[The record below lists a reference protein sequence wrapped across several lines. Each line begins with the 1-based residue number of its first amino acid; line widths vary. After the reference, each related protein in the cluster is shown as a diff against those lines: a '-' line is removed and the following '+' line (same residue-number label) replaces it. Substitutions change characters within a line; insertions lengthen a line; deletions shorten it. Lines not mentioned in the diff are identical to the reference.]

1 MKNHQTVRRSKSAFT
16 LIELLVVIAIIAIL
30 AAILFPVFAQAR
42 SAALQTQ
49 SLSSVKQI
57 GTSSILYTDAY
68 DQQQWPRWYSFN
80 EPSLAYTMQ
89 ELLEPY
95 VKSTD
100 VWINPAMSRN
110 VNTFDPT
117 NACPRASQP
126 NIVAHYLTMT
136 WAPFNYWDWFGT
148 IMMGGFPTP
157 ALPTTVLADGGT
169 CTPSWLASRP
179 WARCASFP
187 AADEPSRT
195 AVIIPGAMI
204 AYQRPAPA
212 PDAKLKFGAACM
224 AVTGPC
230 HANSSCAAA
239 DIQQSKQIQVFRD
252 GSNYGFA
259 DTSARWLSTTNF
271 NANNSATWNFQGTIY
286 PANPWTRVRSN

>member
-1 MKNHQTVRRSKSAFT
+1 MNRHSKSAFT

-49 SLSSVKQI
+49 SLSSVKQVMT
-57 GTSSILYTDAY
+57 GHILYADAN
-68 DQQQWPRWYSFN
+68 DQEQPTRWYAWN
-80 EPSLAYTMQ
+80 EGSASGLAYTMQ

-110 VNTFDPT
+110 VNTYDPT
-117 NACPRASQP
+117 NLCPRASQP
-126 NIVAHYLTMT
+126 NIVAHYMTMT

-157 ALPTTVLADGGT
+157 TLPSSVLADGGV
-169 CTPSWLASRP
+169 CTPSWLAARP

-187 AADEPSRT
+187 KADEPSRT
-195 AVIIPGAMI
+195 AVVMPGAII

-212 PDAKLKFGAACM
+212 PEAKLKFGSACM

-230 HANSSCAAA
+230 HANSSCAAS
-239 DIQQSKQIQVFRD
+239 DIQRSKAIQVFRD
-252 GSNYGFA
+252 GSNYGFG
-259 DTSARWLSTTNF
+259 DSSARWLSTTNF
-271 NANNSATWNFQGTIY
+271 NANNSAIFAFQGTNY
-286 PANPWTRVRSN
+286 PANPWTRVRR